1 MILLRT
7 LGTLD
12 LRKGEVSLSTI
23 LAQPKRLAILV
34 YLAAARPRGFH
45 SRDRLVALFWP
56 ESDAE
61 RARNSLRQA
70 LHHLRRS
77 LGEDAIVGRGD
88 HELGVDHTI
97 VICDAVQFDDAIAAG
112 KWEEALERYQGDY
125 LSGLFVQEA
134 PEVERWIDGE
144 RAFRRRQA
152 VDAAWKLSEGAELA
166 GDLAG
171 ATKWAHRAV
180 ELDPDNESSKGRLEA
195 VLSRPATARPV
206 VLPAPSPPSSPAHAM
221 PVSSEPALV
230 VASSA
235 SPVASPSP
243 GGATDAGHRRRHAS
257 YWLIAAAVVLVG
269 GVTFAIGRA
278 SSGETVAPDQPSIAV
293 LPFRNLSPDPANEF
307 LSDGMTEELLHLL
320 AQVPGIQVA
329 ARTSAF
335 AYKNKDLPID
345 SIGRALR
352 VRSVLEGSVRQSGN
366 RVRITAQLV
375 DARSGYHIW
384 SGNFERAV
392 DDVFE
397 VQDSIGRAIVQSLR
411 PRLVFGG
418 DVPSVPHRREPRD
431 PEAHISAMKGW
442 QTFRRNSREAF
453 LAAEAHFQDAIRR
466 DPEYGYAIAGLATV
480 RHWQANRRYLPPDS
494 AYAEARA
501 LAHRAL
507 ELDSSLVDGYLVL
520 GRIAERVDRDY
531 DKALEYFGR
540 AVQVAPSDARTYER
554 QAVLLALL
562 GREEDAL
569 ASARY
574 SVELD
579 PASPAAHA
587 GLAQLYGTL
596 DRYADAEAA
605 YRQALTLDPGHP
617 ILLRNLANNLVR
629 QRKYDEAQRTILEAR
644 RRAPAEVDL
653 IGMHAYIASSM
664 GNRALTLALLDTASA
679 MGLSLVDQASIL
691 VSLGDTA
698 SALAALARAVR
709 ERDDGATMLL
719 DTTAFRALRSHP
731 EYQRLVAEVRG
742 RSGGSR

>member
-12 LRKGEVSLSTI
+12 LRKGELSLSTI

-56 ESDAE
+56 ESDTE

-77 LGEDAIVGRGD
+77 LGEEAIVGRGD

-97 VICDAVQFDDAIAAG
+97 VICDAVQFDDAVAAG
-112 KWEEALERYQGDY
+112 KWEEALERYQGDF
-125 LSGLFVQEA
+125 LPGLFVQEA
-134 PEVERWIDGE
+134 PEIERWIDGE

-152 VDAAWKLSEGAELA
+152 VDAAWKLSQGAERA
-166 GDLAG
+166 GDAAG
-171 ATKWAHRAV
+171 ATRWAHRAV
-180 ELDPDNESSKGRLEA
+180 ELDPDDETSPRRLEA
-195 VLSRPATARPV
+195 LLSRPVASGTLTPV
-206 VLPAPSPPSSPAHAM
+206 VSSLPSAPRPGASVAA
-221 PVSSEPALV
+221 EPALV
-230 VASSA
+230 SSA
-235 SPVASPSP
+235 GPIASPDAAA
-243 GGATDAGHRRRHAS
+243 ATGRRRRHAS
-257 YWLIAAAVVLVG
+257 YWLIAAAVVLIGAVIVAVG
-269 GVTFAIGRA
+269 RT
-278 SSGETVAPDQPSIAV
+278 SSGESEPADHPSIAV
-293 LPFRNLSPDPANEF
+293 LPFRNFSPDPGNEF
-307 LSDGMTEELLHLL
+307 LADGMTEELLHLL

-329 ARTSAF
+329 ARTSAY
-335 AYKNKDLPID
+335 AYRNKDLPID

-352 VRSVLEGSVRQSGN
+352 VQSIVEGSVRQSGD
-366 RVRITAQLV
+366 RVRITAQLI

-384 SGNFERAV
+384 SGNFERPV

-411 PRLVFGG
+411 PRLVFGDG
-418 DVPSVPHRREPRD
+418 EPNIPRRREPRE
-431 PEAHISAMKGW
+431 PEAHIATMKGW
-442 QTFRRNSREAF
+442 QAFRRNSREAY

-480 RHWQANRRYLPPDS
+480 RHWQANRRYLAPDS
-494 AYAEARA
+494 AYAEARV

-507 ELDSSLVDGYLVL
+507 ALDSSLVDGYLVL

-531 DKALEYFGR
+531 DRALAYFGR

-562 GREEDAL
+562 GREEEAL

-579 PASPAAHA
+579 PASPAAYA

-596 DRYADAEAA
+596 DRYADAESA

-664 GNRALTLALLDTASA
+664 GNRALTLALLDTASG

-691 VSLGDTA
+691 LSLGDSTG
-698 SALAALARAVR
+698 ALAALTRAVR

-719 DTTAFRALRSHP
+719 DTTAFRALRSSP

-742 RSGGSR
+742 RSAPPR